1 LEVVAG
7 VEPEMLVQIVAELMV
22 VLAAVLVDG
31 FKLLAW
37 Y

>member
-22 VLAAVLVDG
+22 VLVAVLADG
-31 FKLLAW
+31 SKFLAW